1 MIKTRSLG
9 AVGAEVLELDLARAD
24 EDTSARLYQLLLDQE
39 LLVFRNQKLTDD
51 AMVAFAGRLGILE
64 GGRFQR
70 QRDSSRSEVVVLSNA
85 VEEGKPVGLME
96 VGQYWHSDGT
106 FLPAPDMFT
115 MLYGV
120 KIPRDA
126 GGNPLGDTL
135 FVSATR
141 AYEALPAD
149 LKRRVEDLQGV
160 SSYDFRYQMRL
171 AKNPALKSAR
181 AQVEAQEPRH
191 PVVRPHPLTGRKAL
205 FVNEGYTTRIEGMP
219 ETESQAL
226 LDALY
231 QHLYHRQPQYRH
243 RWQEGDV
250 LLWDNNA
257 TQHCAVADYSLPQVR
272 LMKRVS
278 VKTAAAVPAI
288 AA

>member
-1 MIKTRSLG
+1 MKTRSLG
-9 AVGAEVLELDLARAD
+9 AVGAEVLEMDLARAD
-24 EDTSARLYQLLLDQE
+24 EASSARLYQLLLDQE

-51 AMVAFAGRLGILE
+51 AMVAFAGRLGTLE

-85 VEEGKPVGLME
+85 VEDGKPVGLME

-106 FLPAPDMFT
+106 FLPSPDMFT

-126 GGNPLGDTL
+126 DGNPLGDTL
-135 FVSATR
+135 FVSASR

-149 LKRRVEDLQGV
+149 LKRRVQSLQGV

-171 AKNPALKSAR
+171 AKNPALKGAR

-191 PVVRPHPLTGRKAL
+191 PVVRPHPLTGREAL
-205 FVNEGYTTRIEGMP
+205 FVNEGYTTRIEGLP
-219 ETESQAL
+219 EAESQAL
-226 LDALY
+226 LEALY
-231 QHLYHRQPQYRH
+231 EHLYRRQPHYRH

-257 TQHCAVADYSLPQVR
+257 TQHCAVANYSLSQVR